1 MKVAFIGNIFSKC
14 GIATYNEKLFASLK
28 KRCEVVFF
36 AERNGNK
43 DENDIRYCWNREE
56 FPKCELIDKVDEFAP
71 DIVLFSHEYGIFPKS
86 YFYSTLVSYFKLKGY
101 KVATIHHS
109 VYEKHKDKLT
119 TESVC
124 KNVIVHTEEAKN
136 ALLRKGVNPLNVNV
150 IPHGCSFNS
159 EDGSILPDLWN
170 HFGNKHVILQ
180 SGFLFYYKSHLAM
193 LDVVAELKK
202 KYPNV
207 VYIILASENPKCQQ
221 EHDKLCKEIIEKIN
235 KLELQHNVIMDRG
248 FASDEVLMSYI
259 RTSSVVVLPYKPS
272 SEFDVYAAS
281 GMARIILQTSTPL
294 IVSNAN
300 LFNGMDEVVARA
312 NILEEWVD
320 EISKVFDNKIDK
332 KNLVLKRKKFIEENS
347 WDKAIEKLVD
357 IFKNAK

>member
-1 MKVAFIGNIFSKC
+1 
-14 GIATYNEKLFASLK
+14 
-28 KRCEVVFF
+28 
-36 AERNGNK
+36 
-43 DENDIRYCWNREE
+43 
-56 FPKCELIDKVDEFAP
+56 
-71 DIVLFSHEYGIFPKS
+71 
-86 YFYSTLVSYFKLKGY
+86 
-101 KVATIHHS
+101 
-109 VYEKHKDKLT
+109 
-119 TESVC
+119 
-124 KNVIVHTEEAKN
+124 
-136 ALLRKGVNPLNVNV
+136 
-150 IPHGCSFNS
+150 
-159 EDGSILPDLWN
+159 
-170 HFGNKHVILQ
+170 
-180 SGFLFYYKSHLAM
+180 M